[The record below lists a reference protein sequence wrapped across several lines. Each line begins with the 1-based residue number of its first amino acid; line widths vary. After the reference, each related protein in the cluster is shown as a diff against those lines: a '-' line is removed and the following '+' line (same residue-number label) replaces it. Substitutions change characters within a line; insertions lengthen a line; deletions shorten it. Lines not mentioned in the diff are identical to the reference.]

1 MKVQNADISWLESGL
16 PYSTEFQ
23 DIYYSEADALAESEH
38 VFLSANSLRERWLNS
53 DRDYSFRL
61 GELGFGAGLNFL
73 QTCKLWLSSK
83 RRPQHLHYI
92 AFEKYPLRHEYMQ
105 QVHACWPALAELS
118 ASLLSRYSDH
128 GGGCHRIKLDASITL
143 DLYFGDAKEQLWRRM
158 TQACPAI
165 HCWYLDGFSPARN
178 AELWQASLMGLV
190 AASSEIGTT
199 LSSYSVAGKVRNA
212 ILDAG
217 FEVQK
222 IEGFAE
228 KRHSL
233 FATKTE
239 PTPTPANTMRRTPW
253 FILPKPRFAGRTAAV
268 VGAGLAGCSTAYSLA
283 QRGWQVTVFDAGDGP
298 AAGASGMARMA
309 LRCRLFNTTSEEA
322 EYYLQAYLF
331 ALRQFADFDE
341 VDWDPCS
348 VLQLLGAMNKKTPL
362 REENL
367 REIYSRQVVEL
378 LDATAASQ
386 RAGLALPDAAWHF
399 PQAGAIR
406 PASLCRRYLAHPN
419 ISSLFNT
426 PITSLVQREGRWHL
440 LATND
445 EAAIADAVVIANSH
459 GATTFSQC
467 ATLPLKHSRGQ
478 STAVISSEASE
489 QLRCVVSG
497 GRSVFPSSAGRH
509 IISASYAQGDDLQV
523 SSADQRENIRL
534 AREVFTD
541 EASLSDEPAADRVA
555 LRCNSADR
563 IPIVGMAPDRERM
576 RERFGALAL
585 NAKAEFEK
593 TGEYHSGL
601 YLNVAHGSNG
611 LASCPLSAE
620 YLASLICGENLP
632 LSRDMA
638 MRLSPARFLISEL
651 KKQRS

>member
-23 DIYYSEADALAESEH
+23 DIYYSEADALAESDH
-38 VFLSANSLRERWLNS
+38 VFLSANRLRERWLDS
-53 DRDYSFRL
+53 GRTDSFRL

-73 QTCKLWLSSK
+73 QTCKLWLACK
-83 RRPQHLHYI
+83 RRPRHLHYI
-92 AFEKYPLRHEYMQ
+92 AFEKYPLRQEHMKQ
-105 QVHACWPALAELS
+105 IHVCWPALAELS
-118 ASLLSRYSDH
+118 AMLLTRYSDH
-128 GGGCHRIKLDASITL
+128 GGGCHRINLDASITL
-143 DLYFGDAKEQLWRRM
+143 DLYFGDAEEQLRRRM
-158 TQACPAI
+158 TEECPAI

-178 AELWQASLMGLV
+178 TELWQASLMGLV

-222 IEGFAE
+222 IDGFAE

-233 FATKTE
+233 VATKTE
-239 PTPTPANTMRRTPW
+239 STPAADKASSRTPW

-268 VGAGLAGCSTAYSLA
+268 IGAGLAGCSTAYSLA

-309 LRCRLFNTTSEEA
+309 LRCRLFNSASVEA
-322 EYYLQAYLF
+322 EFYLQAYLF
-331 ALRQFADFDE
+331 ALRQLADFDE
-341 VDWDPCS
+341 VDWDPCA

-362 REENL
+362 SEENL
-367 REIYSRQVVEL
+367 RELYSRQVVEL
-378 LDATAASQ
+378 LDTAAASEC
-386 RAGLALPDAAWHF
+386 AGLALRDAAWHF

-406 PASLCRRYLAHPN
+406 PASLCRHYLTHSN
-419 ISSLFNT
+419 INSQFNT
-426 PITSLVQREGRWHL
+426 SITSLTQREGRWHL
-440 LATND
+440 QTV
-445 EAAIADAVVIANSH
+445 EEEIAIADAVIVANSH

-467 ATLPLKHSRGQ
+467 ATLPIKISRGQ
-478 STAVISSEASE
+478 STAVESCETSEK
-489 QLRCVVSG
+489 LRCVVSG
-497 GRSVFPSSAGRH
+497 GRTVFPSDEGRH
-509 IISASYAQGDDLQV
+509 IISASYAQSDDLQV
-523 SSADQRENIRL
+523 SSADRQENIRL
-534 AREVFTD
+534 AREVFAAET
-541 EASLSDEPAADRVA
+541 SLSEKVATDRVA

-576 RERFGALAL
+576 RENFGALAL

-593 TGEYHSGL
+593 PGEYHSGL

-632 LSRDMA
+632 LSRDMV
-638 MRLSPARFLISEL
+638 MRLSPTRFLISEL